1 MKKQIFGRKF
11 GTEDDMVLLIDGS
24 GVSTGGRKVDAAT
37 NIEFS
42 LANTR
47 RIVKVLRDKNIEGY
61 IVFENDTTQSGFTPK
76 TDFLYPATVH

>member
-11 GTEDDMVLLIDGS
+11 GTQGDMLLLIDGS
-24 GVSTGGRKVDAAT
+24 GVLNGGRNVDTAA

-47 RIVKVLRDKNIEGY
+47 RIVKVLREKNIEGY
-61 IVFENDTTQSGFTPK
+61 IVFENDTTQYGFTPK